1 MRVIEKDFRHMADD
15 MGLEIVR
22 VFDICNNVLR
32 ASIKCTKEGQK
43 QCNSCK
49 LLGQCK
55 AAKEALDDLWKEKG

>member
-1 MRVIEKDFRHMADD
+1 MADD

-43 QCNSCK
+43 PCETCK
-49 LLGQCK
+49 LLDDCQK
-55 AAKEALDDLWKEKG
+55 SKNELDKLWSEK